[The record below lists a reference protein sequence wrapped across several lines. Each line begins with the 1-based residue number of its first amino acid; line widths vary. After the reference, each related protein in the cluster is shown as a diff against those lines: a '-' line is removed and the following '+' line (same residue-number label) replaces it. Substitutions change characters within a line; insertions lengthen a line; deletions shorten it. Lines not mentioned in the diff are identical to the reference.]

1 MKFKDFSIKKKLYT
15 TFAVLLIASAIIIYF
30 FVLGQVNSIRNT
42 ELIKAKKQLS
52 NALDSTVK
60 AKEDTWITNALQIAI
75 NEDIIDALDTNDRVK
90 TMEIL
95 KHYGKMFK
103 ENTGFK
109 NVAIHIID
117 SNLNS
122 FVKSWDSTNSDEN
135 LDYSEAFKEVQRSKK
150 PLVTME
156 ESSKGLRL
164 KGLFPIL
171 KEGRFLGIA
180 NFEGGLNSIKRTL
193 EPSNIE
199 FLYFM
204 DGKYLT
210 IAKGLKSKP
219 NFKNY
224 YLSQNDADENFLNYV
239 LKELNLEKAQKD
251 GAFDDKYFTVALP
264 VKDFSGEQL
273 GFFILGKK
281 AALVTETINAS
292 AQTTYKVIG
301 IVSLILLALFVS
313 VIAIINIYVT
323 RPLVGVVETMK
334 DIAQG
339 EGDLTVRIQ
348 TDSKDEIGELGSWF
362 NVFIEKL
369 NKIILNIVANTG
381 ALDSSSKELSGV
393 SVQMTSDADQLSTQT
408 NSVAAAAEEMSSNM
422 TSVSATME
430 QASMNVSQVASATEE
445 MTATIN
451 EISTN
456 TAKTSTI
463 TAQAVVEAK
472 NASEKINELGIT
484 ARDIGKVTEAIQ
496 DISEQTNLLALNATI
511 EAARAG
517 EAGKGF
523 AVVASEIKNLA
534 NQTAVATIDIREKI
548 EGIQRISGQTVEEIR
563 RVTGIITDVNELVN
577 TVASAVEEQA
587 ATTSEIAENVNQTS
601 IGFSDVNKNV
611 AQANDVAG
619 QIAREIALAD
629 QSTTAM
635 AGNCAR
641 VTESAVNLS
650 KLAQEM
656 SLSTSQFKTCDPGAD
671 ARQNGK

>member
-1 MKFKDFSIKKKLYT
+1 MKFKDFSIRKKLYT
-15 TFAVLLIASAIIIYF
+15 TFALLLVISSILIYF
-30 FVLGQVNSIRNT
+30 FVLGQVNAIRDT
-42 ELIKAKKQLS
+42 ELIKTKKLLS
-52 NALDSTVK
+52 TNLDCSLK

-75 NEDIIDALDTNDRVK
+75 NEDIINSLENNDRGK
-90 TMEIL
+90 IIGIL
-95 KHYGKMFK
+95 KHYGTIFK
-103 ENTGFK
+103 ENTSFK

-117 SNLNS
+117 SKLNS
-122 FVKSWDSTNSDEN
+122 FVKSWDSTSFGESQ
-135 LDYSEAFKEVQRSKK
+135 DYSEAYKAIKKSKK
-150 PLVTME
+150 PIVTME

-171 KEGRFLGIA
+171 NEGRFLGIA

-193 EPSNIE
+193 EPHNIE

-204 DGKYLT
+204 DGKYLN

-224 YLSQNDADENFLNYV
+224 YLSQKDADEDFLNYV
-239 LKELNLEKAQKD
+239 LKDLDLEKAQNE
-251 GAFDDKYFTVALP
+251 GTFDDKYLTVVLP
-264 VKDFSGEQL
+264 VKDFTGETL
-273 GFFILGKK
+273 GLYILGKK

-292 AQTTYKVIG
+292 ARTTYEVIG
-301 IVSLILLALFVS
+301 IVSLIILVLILLV
-313 VIAIINIYVT
+313 VAIINIYIT
-323 RPLVGVVETMK
+323 GPLRGVVATMK

-339 EGDLTVRIQ
+339 EGDLTVRIK

-369 NKIILNIVANTG
+369 NKIILNIVDNTQ
-381 ALDSSSKELSGV
+381 ALDTSSKELSGV
-393 SVQMTSDADQLSTQT
+393 SMQMTNDADQLSTQT
-408 NSVAAAAEEMSSNM
+408 TSVAAAAEQMSGNM

-430 QASMNVSQVASATEE
+430 QTFMNVNQVASATEE
-445 MTATIN
+445 MTATIS

-456 TAKTSTI
+456 TGKTSSI
-463 TAQAVVEAK
+463 TAKAVVEAK
-472 NASEKINELGIT
+472 SASEKINELGIT

-534 NQTAVATIDIREKI
+534 KQTAEATVDIRQKI
-548 EGIQRISGQTVEEIR
+548 EGIQSISGQTVEEIK
-563 RVTGIITDVNELVN
+563 RVTDIIADVNDLVN

-587 ATTSEIAENVNQTS
+587 ATTGEIAKNVNQTS
-601 IGFSDVNKNV
+601 AGFSDVNENV
-611 AQANDVAG
+611 TQANDVAG
-619 QIAREIALAD
+619 QIAREISLAD
-629 QSTTAM
+629 QSTSAM

-641 VTESAVNLS
+641 VTESAVSLS
-650 KLAQEM
+650 KLAEKM
-656 SLSTSQFKTCDPGAD
+656 SLITSQFKTSGDGAPGG
-671 ARQNGK
+671 QK

>member
-1 MKFKDFSIKKKLYT
+1 MKFKDFSIKKKMYT
-15 TFAVLLIASAIIIYF
+15 AFAVLLVMSATIIYF
-30 FVLGQVNSIRNT
+30 FVLGQVNAIRNI
-42 ELIKAKKQLS
+42 ELIKTKKVLS
-52 NALDSTVK
+52 NALDSTLK

-75 NEDIIDALDTNDRVK
+75 NEDIIDALETGDRAK
-90 TMEIL
+90 TRDIL
-95 KHYGKMFK
+95 KHYGRMFK

-122 FVKSWDSTNSDEN
+122 FVKSWETENSDER
-135 LDYSEAFKEVQRSKK
+135 LDYSEAFKQVQQSKK

-171 KEGRFLGIA
+171 NQGRFLGIA

-224 YLSQNDADENFLNYV
+224 YLSQNDADDAFLSYV
-239 LKELNLEKAQKD
+239 LKDLDLEQAQKE
-251 GAFDDKYFTVALP
+251 GAFDDNYFTVALP
-264 VKDFSGEQL
+264 VKDFSGDQL

-292 AQTTYKVIG
+292 ARTTYKVIG

-323 RPLVGVVETMK
+323 RPLKGVVATMK

-369 NKIILNIVANTG
+369 NRTILNVVENTG
-381 ALDSSSKELSGV
+381 ALDASSKELSGV

-408 NSVAAAAEEMSSNM
+408 NSVAAAAEQMSSNM

-451 EISTN
+451 EISAN

-463 TAQAVVEAK
+463 TAQAVVEAE
-472 NASEKINELGIT
+472 NASAKINELGIT

-517 EAGKGF
+517 EAGRGF
-523 AVVASEIKNLA
+523 AVVAGEIKNLA
-534 NQTAVATIDIREKI
+534 NQTAEATVDIRQKI
-548 EGIQRISGQTVEEIR
+548 EGIQQISGQAVEEIR

-577 TVASAVEEQA
+577 TVAAAVEEQA
-587 ATTSEIAENVNQTS
+587 ATTREIAENVNQTS
-601 IGFSDVNKNV
+601 VGFSDVNENI
-611 AQANDVAG
+611 AQATDVAG

-629 QSTTAM
+629 QSTLAM

-650 KLAQEM
+650 SLAQRM
-656 SLSTSQFKTCDPGAD
+656 SLCTGQFKTRDQD
-671 ARQNGK
+671 AGDVTPRA